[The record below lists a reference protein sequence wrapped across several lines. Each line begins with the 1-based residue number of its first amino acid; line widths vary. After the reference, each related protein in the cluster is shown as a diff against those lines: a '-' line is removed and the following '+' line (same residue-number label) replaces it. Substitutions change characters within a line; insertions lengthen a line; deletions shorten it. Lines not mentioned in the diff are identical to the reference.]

1 MIEVTTNQGIAVVA
15 MAHGKANALDIALCE
30 RLAASFEELRTADVR
45 AVVLTGQGRIFSAGV
60 DLVRLSA
67 GGADYVRAF
76 LPALHRLYDAVFFHP
91 KPVVAAINGHAVAGG
106 CVLACCTDRR
116 IMAAASGR
124 IGITELL
131 VGVPFPALA
140 FEIVRFAVPARHL
153 VEFTYGG
160 ATYDGDVALQRG
172 WVDDLAA
179 SDKLMEEAVAAA
191 EKLAAL
197 APRAFAEAKRQIR
210 RPVAERM
217 ERSGAATDKTVTEI
231 WAASETLGHIRDY
244 VARTLKKG

>member
-1 MIEVTTNQGIAVVA
+1 
-15 MAHGKANALDIALCE
+15 
-30 RLAASFEELRTADVR
+30 
-45 AVVLTGQGRIFSAGV
+45 
-60 DLVRLSA
+60 
-67 GGADYVRAF
+67 
-76 LPALHRLYDAVFFHP
+76 
-91 KPVVAAINGHAVAGG
+91 
-106 CVLACCTDRR
+106 
-116 IMAAASGR
+116 
-124 IGITELL
+124 L